1 MDGGVVMKGIAQG
14 RYTEEFRVE
23 AVKLIME
30 GNMSLPEVARK
41 LSLPPTTLAYRVKDI
56 RRVSWVR

>member
-1 MDGGVVMKGIAQG
+1 MKGIAQG
-14 RYTEEFRVE
+14 MYTEEFRVE

-30 GNMSLPEVARK
+30 GNMSLSEVARK